1 MLQLIRSGRAN
12 TRADLQRATGLSRS
26 TVGQRLDLLN
36 RAGWLRH
43 TTGTSTGGRPSDR
56 IEFDPGHASVVAV
69 DLETRHARVAVLDLA
84 GTVLAERTGDL
95 DIAQDIGHIRLHD
108 HPDALCMCGSY
119 GCLAAVASGGALA
132 RALSEQGLPTASG
145 SDVRRLLAEGNP
157 EVIRLAQQAGHL
169 VGAVLATVVTLLN
182 PGVLM
187 IAGDL
192 AGVPFTTGVR
202 ELLYQRAMPRTTAN
216 LSIVSSQLGDRA
228 GLMGAAAMVVRLLY
242 SPEHADD
249 RLRRLSP

>member
-1 MLQLIRSGRAN
+1 
-12 TRADLQRATGLSRS
+12 
-26 TVGQRLDLLN
+26 
-36 RAGWLRH
+36 
-43 TTGTSTGGRPSDR
+43 
-56 IEFDPGHASVVAV
+56 
-69 DLETRHARVAVLDLA
+69 
-84 GTVLAERTGDL
+84 
-95 DIAQDIGHIRLHD
+95 
-108 HPDALCMCGSY
+108 
-119 GCLAAVASGGALA
+119 
-132 RALSEQGLPTASG
+132 
-145 SDVRRLLAEGNP
+145 
-157 EVIRLAQQAGHL
+157 
-169 VGAVLATVVTLLN
+169 
-182 PGVLM
+182 M